1 MMSCINLIYVF
12 SATLLTEKGLKDE
25 IDIGND
31 DASGKKIRDTIEHRN
46 VDITLLVIMCSE
58 G

>member
-1 MMSCINLIYVF
+1 MSCINLIDVF

-31 DASGKKIRDTIEHRN
+31 DGKKIRDTIKHRN
-46 VDITLLVIMCSE
+46 FDITLLVIMCSE